1 MNIRKSIAVLVVLA
15 GLLSAAEGP
24 EGWIVPFAAA
34 YQPDVGGF
42 NAKFSSAGLPEA
54 RTRHFGWGIEVRSLA
69 GGLLVGPLFF
79 RTWDDIENDSFQV
92 RTDATGILGEVG
104 LKVPLGSMLTIVP
117 MVGLGG
123 LSQSF
128 SLRER
133 TNQVSLDTLLSS
145 PGRTAGLS
153 PGMKLAGLAALE
165 LDLAV
170 RTVSGRYGVALRG
183 GYLYSPM
190 SLSWKLNNGAE
201 VTGTPVTHLGGPF
214 FSVGLLILPEP
225 QVTGANP

>member
-1 MNIRKSIAVLVVLA
+1 MNIRKLVYLLALLA

-34 YQPDVGGF
+34 YQPDVAGF
-42 NAKFSSAGLPEA
+42 NAKFAAYGLPEA
-54 RTRHFGWGIEVRSLA
+54 HTRHFGWGIEVRSLT

-79 RTWDDIENDSFQV
+79 RTWDDVENDSFQV
-92 RTDATGILGEVG
+92 RSDATGILGEVG

-133 TNQVSLDTLLSS
+133 TDKVSLDTLLSS
-145 PGRTAGLS
+145 PGLSATIS

-165 LDLAV
+165 LDLSV

-201 VTGTPVTHLGGPF
+201 VTGVPATHLGGVF

-225 QVTGANP
+225 QVTGVGP

>member
-1 MNIRKSIAVLVVLA
+1 MRKTIPVLILLA
-15 GLLSAAEGP
+15 GLTSASDGP

-34 YQPDVGGF
+34 YQPDLAGF
-42 NAKFSSAGLPEA
+42 NAKFATAGLPEA
-54 RTRHFGWGIEVRSLA
+54 HTRHFGWGIEVRSLA

-79 RTWDDIENDSFQV
+79 RTWDDVENESFQV

-133 TNQVSLDTLLSS
+133 TGRLSLDSLLSS
-145 PGRTAGLS
+145 PGQTAGLS
-153 PGMKLAGLAALE
+153 PGMKLAGLAGLE

-170 RTVSGRYGVALRG
+170 RAVSGRYGVALRG

-190 SLSWKLNNGAE
+190 GLTWKLNNGAE
-201 VTGTPVTHLGGPF
+201 VTDVPVTHLGGPF
-214 FSVGLLILPEP
+214 FSVGILILPEP
-225 QVTGANP
+225 QVTGASP